1 MGKVNKKKYLIG
13 GAIIGIAWTLYIIFI
28 YSGQSDIYTHFGQ

>member
-13 GAIIGIAWTLYIIFI
+13 GAIIGIAWLTYVFYI
-28 YSGQSDIYTHFGQ
+28 YGGNSDIYTHFGQ